1 VTGWWIYQPAS
12 RGDFGEVG
20 ELDAFECD
28 VNDLRGIPDIS
39 ASSPQ
44 ANGQHA
50 GQGKEGQSERVRA
63 FECVDSRLGT
73 RTICAVG
80 QNVNLLPETRAD
92 GEAGNGRG
100 DVVSLGATMVIV
112 GVRRRA

>member
-1 VTGWWIYQPAS
+1 MRFSKPPLLEKLRRLLPARLKDSRWRSVTGWRIYQPAS
-12 RGDFGEVG
+12 RGDFDGVG

-28 VNDLRGIPDIS
+28 VNNLRGILDIS

-63 FECVDSRLGT
+63 FKCVDNRLGT
-73 RTICAVG
+73 RTVCAVCR
-80 QNVNLLPETRAD
+80 NVKL
-92 GEAGNGRG
+92 
-100 DVVSLGATMVIV
+100 
-112 GVRRRA
+112 